1 MERQKKYTF
10 MGKTC
15 MENFKTFKL
24 KEHFV
29 TKLKVEH
36 LKIEDKCKQ
45 LKTIFIFISF
55 KDNKF
60 HLVHDKP

>member
-36 LKIEDKCKQ
+36 LKIEDKCK
-45 LKTIFIFISF
+45 
-55 KDNKF
+55 
-60 HLVHDKP
+60 